1 MYSDKWLKLGYKHG
15 DRIIVSSVADY
26 EIWTDSENSI
36 VGVTVNFEVADDYHY
51 ELLINE
57 WMKFLD
63 KVLKT
68 INLESTQKLFEKFLY
83 ENNNMF
89 DFEDTL
95 KMHGI
100 MYEKIAFY

>member
-15 DRIIVSSVADY
+15 ERIIVSSVADY

-51 ELLINE
+51 ELLIIE
-57 WMKFLD
+57 WMKFLE

-68 INLESTQKLFEKFLY
+68 INLENTQKLFEKFLY

-89 DFEDTL
+89 DFEATL